1 MPLRRNVQVLRL
13 LTWHGHDSGGVQV
26 PFQRSSPLGQ
36 PIDTTLILK
45 LRLLARA
52 IANGDETPRGVFL
65 IGGPGNG
72 KSETVQDFLV
82 NLDESLGMQ
91 GNLRRLLTDK
101 FRPDPISPRRIVVE
115 SKDVA
120 SSSGDFANRVGRLIV
135 IQDATATDD
144 ALGNAALQLANDIS
158 DLMNGQ
164 EVPMPLFVACANRG
178 ILARA
183 LREARQQWGAE
194 NRVTE
199 LIAELIRASSIGYEA
214 SLSKQHRLACWP
226 LASDSRIACWPL
238 DLESLIVA
246 SSTNPSPIEQVVD
259 AATKSDEWKVCVDCD
274 AASLCP
280 FKQNAVW
287 LQESSNRKACL
298 DILRRSELYTGQR
311 WNFRDAFSLVAETV
325 IGQWSDFGESNHPCD
340 WVHSQVDQLTKASR
354 FSQEVAPLY
363 LLLHRLYPHALFPK
377 TYPQLAENYGNQNW
391 SKYEVSEVVFDRL
404 LNTEGSALKPIRET
418 LLGDFSNLDPAIFS
432 PSSKDHPLRKIEDE
446 YSQSIELGNDAK
458 YTPGLSLIEEKFL
471 TLLQIA
477 EAEWEQE
484 LLGRR
489 SSQAFK
495 VVLPL
500 RQLAST
506 VVKRSIGV
514 RLGHHAS
521 EEHLTDF
528 EASLLN
534 QSKLNKIKEIL
545 QDLLGGSEIVFNMLE
560 SFGQPQAEQEGLI
573 TLKSSRAGLRAVLP
587 PSTTSSAPGHD
598 VPFFEIS
605 GKHRIPITFDLYSA
619 LCLKRKGCSSSS
631 LPASVRAAIDR
642 VRHQYAG
649 ELCRDKEKVINGI
662 TSIVVG
668 KYKKIELTSEDAEPS
683 LSDL

>member
-1 MPLRRNVQVLRL
+1 MPLRRNAQVLRL
-13 LTWHGHDSGGVQV
+13 LAWHGHDSGGVRV
-26 PFQRSSPLGQ
+26 PFQRSSPLGK

-45 LRLLARA
+45 LRSLAKA
-52 IANGDETPRGVFL
+52 IADGDETPRAVFL

-82 NLDESLGMQ
+82 NLDENLGME
-91 GNLRRLLTDK
+91 GNLRRLLADK
-101 FRPDPISPRRIVVE
+101 FRPNPISLRRVVVE
-115 SKDVA
+115 SKDVV
-120 SSSGDFANRVGRLIV
+120 SSSGDFASRIGRLIV

-144 ALGNAALQLANDIS
+144 AQGNAALQLANDIA
-158 DLMNGQ
+158 DLMNNQ

-183 LREARQQWGAE
+183 LREARQKWGAK
-194 NRVTE
+194 NQVTE
-199 LIAELIRASSIGYEA
+199 LISELIRASSIGYEA
-214 SLSKQHRLACWP
+214 SLSKQQRLACWP

-238 DLESLIVA
+238 DLESLIV
-246 SSTNPSPIEQVVD
+246 SSSANLSPIEQIVTT
-259 AATKSDEWKVCVDCD
+259 ATEADEWQMCADCD
-274 AASLCP
+274 AAPLCP
-280 FKQNAVW
+280 FKQNAAW
-287 LQESSNRKACL
+287 LRESSNRKSCL
-298 DILRRSELYTGQR
+298 NILRRSELYTGQR

-325 IGQWSDFGESNHPCD
+325 VGQWSDFGGSSHPCD
-340 WVHSQVDQLTKASR
+340 WVHAQVDQLAKASQP
-354 FSQEVAPLY
+354 SQEVTPLY
-363 LLLHRLYPHALFPK
+363 LLLLRLYSHALFPK
-377 TYPQLAENYGNQNW
+377 LYPQLAENHSNQKW
-391 SKYEVSEVVFDRL
+391 SKYEVSEAVFDRL

-418 LLGDFSNLDPAIFS
+418 LLGDFSDLDPAIFS
-432 PSSKDHPLRKIEDE
+432 PGSKDHPLRKIEDE
-446 YSQSIELGNDAK
+446 YSQSIELGNDADH
-458 YTPGLSLIEEKFL
+458 TPSLSLIEERFL
-471 TLLQIA
+471 TLLQVA
-477 EAEWEQE
+477 EVEWEQE

-489 SSQAFK
+489 SSQAFQMI
-495 VVLPL
+495 LAL
-500 RQLAST
+500 RQLASV

-521 EEHLTDF
+521 EDHLTDF
-528 EASLLN
+528 ETSLLN

-545 QDLLGGSEIVFNMLE
+545 QDLLGGSEIVFNILE

-573 TLKSSRAGLRAVLP
+573 TLKSSRAGLRAILP

-598 VPFFEIS
+598 IPFFEIS
-605 GKHRIPITFDLYSA
+605 GRHRIPITFDLYSA
-619 LCLKRKGCSSSS
+619 LCLKREGCSSSS

-668 KYKKIELTSEDAEPS
+668 QYKKIELTDEDAEPS